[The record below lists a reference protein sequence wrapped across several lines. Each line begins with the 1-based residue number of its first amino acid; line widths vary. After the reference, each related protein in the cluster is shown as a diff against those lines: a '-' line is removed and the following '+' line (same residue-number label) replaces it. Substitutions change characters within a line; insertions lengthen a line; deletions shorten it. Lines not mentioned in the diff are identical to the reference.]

1 MRFAK
6 SATALA
12 ATGLVF
18 GGATIA
24 ATAHDRDDHK
34 RDPVVVEAPTTRVV
48 ADKDRTKVQVRA
60 PFADVDVDTDRR
72 RVRIDVPFFNGEVRW

>member
-6 SATALA
+6 SAIALA
-12 ATGLVF
+12 VAGLVV

-24 ATAHDRDDHK
+24 ATAHDRDRED
-34 RDPVVVEAPTTRVV
+34 RGAVVVDVPTTHVDTDR
-48 ADKDRTKVQVRA
+48 DRTKVKVRA

-72 RVRIDVPFFNGEVRW
+72 RVRINVPFFDGEVRW